1 MLAEG
6 RAIIG
11 NRLRPIFL
19 VMSSLVIAVGLLYAA
34 LKKGYYSP
42 AHLGRVQQAA
52 PIELLPDSN
61 REVAASRVPAVDL
74 APGDGLQDVQIYCN
88 TCHSPRYITMQPPL
102 PAATWEAE
110 VNKMNKTF
118 GAAIPEDST
127 QKIILY
133 LQAHYTPDT
142 RKQ

>member
-1 MLAEG
+1 MAAVVYAE
-6 RAIIG
+6 
-11 NRLRPIFL
+11 
-19 VMSSLVIAVGLLYAA
+19 
-34 LKKGYYSP
+34 LKKGDYAP
-42 AHLGRVQQAA
+42 AELGILRQGA
-52 PIELLPDSN
+52 PVALSPDSSFQ
-61 REVAASRVPAVDL
+61 VSAYPAPAVDL
-74 APGDGLQDVQIYCN
+74 TPGDGLQDVRIYCN

-133 LQAHYTPDT
+133 LQAHYTPDA

>member
-1 MLAEG
+1 MKKRV
-6 RAIIG
+6 RA
-11 NRLRPIFL
+11 IFL
-19 VMSSLVIAVGLLYAA
+19 VMCSLVAAGSIVYAD

-42 AHLGRVQQAA
+42 AELGSVRQAA
-52 PIELLPDSN
+52 PVEFSLDSIYQG
-61 REVAASRVPAVDL
+61 SSYPVPAVDL
-74 APGDGLQDVQIYCN
+74 TPGDGVQEVRIYCN

-110 VNKMNKTF
+110 VNKMNKAF
-118 GAAIPEDST
+118 GAGIPEDKT

-133 LQAHYTPDT
+133 LQAHYTAEN

>member
-1 MLAEG
+1 MKNG
-6 RAIIG
+6 VQAI
-11 NRLRPIFL
+11 LL
-19 VMSSLVIAVGLLYAA
+19 VMCGLVMVVALDSAD

-42 AHLGRVQQAA
+42 AELGSLRQPA
-52 PIELLPDSN
+52 PVELFSDSN
-61 REVAASRVPAVDL
+61 YQASAYPVPPVDL
-74 APGDGLQDVQIYCN
+74 TPGDGLQDVRIYCN

-118 GAAIPEDST
+118 GAAIPQENT
-127 QKIILY
+127 QKIIQY
-133 LQAHYTPDT
+133 LQAHYTAET

>member
-1 MLAEG
+1 MK
-6 RAIIG
+6 
-11 NRLRPIFL
+11 NRVRRIFL
-19 VMSSLVIAVGLLYAA
+19 VVCGLALASSVVYAE

-42 AHLGRVQQAA
+42 AELGSLRQAA
-52 PIELLPDSN
+52 PIELESDPTYQVS
-61 REVAASRVPAVDL
+61 AYPVPAVDL
-74 APGDGLQDVQIYCN
+74 VPGDGLQDVQIYCN

-110 VNKMNKTF
+110 VDKMNKTL
-118 GAAIPEDST
+118 GAGIPQENT

-133 LQAHYTPDT
+133 LRAHYTPEN

>member
-1 MLAEG
+1 MKN
-6 RAIIG
+6 RVHAI
-11 NRLRPIFL
+11 LL
-19 VMSSLVIAVGLLYAA
+19 VMCSLMIATGVIYAD
-34 LKKGYYSP
+34 LKKGYY
-42 AHLGRVQQAA
+42 AQAELGTIWQAA
-52 PIELLPDSN
+52 PVELLSDSN
-61 REVAASRVPAVDL
+61 YQVSAYPVPALDL

-118 GAAIPEDST
+118 GAAIPDENT
-127 QKIILY
+127 QKIIRY
-133 LQAHYTPDT
+133 LQSHYTAES

>member
-1 MLAEG
+1 MK
-6 RAIIG
+6 
-11 NRLRPIFL
+11 NRVQAIFL
-19 VMSSLVIAVGLLYAA
+19 VVCSVVMAAGLVYAD

-42 AHLGRVQQAA
+42 AELGSVRQAA

-61 REVAASRVPAVDL
+61 YQASTYPVPAMDL
-74 APGDGLQDVQIYCN
+74 TPGDGLQDARIYCG

-118 GAAIPEDST
+118 GAGIPVENT

-133 LQAHYTPDT
+133 LQAHYTAEN

>member
-1 MLAEG
+1 M
-6 RAIIG
+6 RAKGDITVK
-11 NRLRPIFL
+11 NRARATFL
-19 VMSSLVIAVGLLYAA
+19 VICSLVMATIVYAE

-42 AHLGRVQQAA
+42 AELGTLRQAA
-52 PIELLPDSN
+52 PVELSPDSN
-61 REVAASRVPAVDL
+61 FQVSAYPVPATEL

-110 VNKMNKTF
+110 VNKMNKAF
-118 GAAIPEDST
+118 GAAIPDDNT

-133 LQAHYTPDT
+133 LQAHYTAET